1 MNEFI
6 RSKILEYMYSPDV
19 KGLNRD
25 PRWPIPRMAAAGCL
39 ARSVSESDKRDKHEE
54 GLCLRCL
61 EYS

>member
-1 MNEFI
+1 
-6 RSKILEYMYSPDV
+6 MYSPDV
-19 KGLNRD
+19 KGLIRD

-39 ARSVSESDKRDKHEE
+39 ARSVSESDKRDKQEE